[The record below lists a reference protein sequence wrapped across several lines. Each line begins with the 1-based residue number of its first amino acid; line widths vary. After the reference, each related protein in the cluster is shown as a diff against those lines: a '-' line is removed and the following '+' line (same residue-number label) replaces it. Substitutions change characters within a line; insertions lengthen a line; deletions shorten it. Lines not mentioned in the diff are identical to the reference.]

1 MWQIAQN
8 LPMKIYRCA
17 FRHQNYQTGDDIM
30 SVAEEIRE
38 QQKQAF
44 STMNSKEKLAYF
56 WDYYKIHVLVLIV
69 VIVMVSTFIYQYVTN
84 KDYGFYVSLVN
95 AAITDQNENLASE
108 WAAEFQEYA
117 GIDPKEY
124 QVYIDTSVILS
135 EDMSSSYSVSNEEK
149 MFIMAQVGTI
159 NAIIAETESF
169 EKYSQLEYFYNLEN
183 VLSAEEIEKYRPYF
197 YYTDAATF
205 DTGDDDTFYEA
216 SEQKDPGALTINH
229 RDPSCMEQPIAVGI
243 ILTSDN
249 QLADAGYYAYLA
261 NDEHDYQGYPSET
274 VLGIPVSSKEP
285 ELAVR
290 FLEFLQLG
298 DV

>member
-1 MWQIAQN
+1 
-8 LPMKIYRCA
+8 
-17 FRHQNYQTGDDIM
+17 M

-56 WDYYKIHVLVLIV
+56 WDYYKIHVFVLIV
-69 VIVMVSTFIYQYVTN
+69 VIAMVSTFIYQYVTN
-84 KDYGFYVSLVN
+84 KDYGFYISFVN
-95 AAITDQNENLASE
+95 AAITGQNQDLASE

-117 GIDPKEY
+117 GIDSNEY

-135 EDMSSSYSVSNEEK
+135 EDMGTSYSVSDEEK
-149 MFIMAQVGTI
+149 LFVMTQVGTV
-159 NAIIAETESF
+159 NAIIAETKTF
-169 EKYSQLEYFYNLEN
+169 EKYSQSEYFYNLEN

-205 DTGDDDTFYEA
+205 DTEDDDTFYEA
-216 SEQKDPGALTINH
+216 SERKDPAKLTINH
-229 RDPSCMEQPIAVGI
+229 RDPSDMEQPVAVGI

-249 QLADAGYYAYLA
+249 KLADTGYYTYLTS
-261 NDEHDYQGYPSET
+261 DEYDYQGYPSET
-274 VLGIPVSSKEP
+274 VLGIPVSNKEP

-298 DV
+298 EG